1 MGEKIMRRWYRAR
14 SRRTRITLAAQLL
27 LILFGGLY
35 GGLREVAL
43 RSADHL
49 TVTVS
54 RLTDE
59 PDGRAGSLVYQQTFG
74 RALAADAEHLLND
87 ETNTGYVGTSLPSS
101 SPPWRYHLSFTWQGI
116 LVETA
121 DVSTMTFPEMW
132 TISALGLP
140 DLQERWPKDLSTF
153 NASIITQLY
162 NDSGGVIPTE

>member
-14 SRRTRITLAAQLL
+14 SRRTRTTLAAQLL

-35 GGLREVAL
+35 GVREVAL

-59 PDGRAGSLVYQQTFG
+59 PDGRAGSLVYQRTFG

-87 ETNTGYVGTSLPSS
+87 ETNTGYVGTQFPPPPLRGAIICRLRGRASWSRLRTSL
-101 SPPWRYHLSFTWQGI
+101 R
-116 LVETA
+116 
-121 DVSTMTFPEMW
+121 
-132 TISALGLP
+132 
-140 DLQERWPKDLSTF
+140 
-153 NASIITQLY
+153 
-162 NDSGGVIPTE
+162 